1 MKSIILALALATGLT
16 SSGCSAYAMPATT
29 VFPGLAASV
38 GGPGSVIIPGL
49 AVSIIGMAIL
59 SGITSPKPPS
69 NPGYKGNPYLPGP
82 HCKITPA
89 QRKCA

>member
-1 MKSIILALALATGLT
+1 MKMLCAAVALAAGIAVA
-16 SSGCSAYAMPATT
+16 SPAEAGPLPLPVVPGAAGAGAFIAGAA
-29 VFPGLAASV
+29 VF
-38 GGPGSVIIPGL
+38 
-49 AVSIIGMAIL
+49 IIGAAII
-59 SGITSPKPPS
+59 SGITSPRPPK